1 MLALSDDAETMHVR
15 AYRRF
20 AVADDDDG
28 DAGVG
33 IVGVVLVV
41 DVDTTRSAR
50 WLHGRATIDLGTHA
64 SIPPPSPA
72 TTAANNTTTNT
83 TVAATT
89 TSSRDCSRNCSRS
102 CSSSDVDDHVGDLA
116 SGHLAFVYAPLVLA
130 ARFIHFAANG
140 ILYLPFV
147 FV

>member
-33 IVGVVLVV
+33 IVV

-64 SIPPPSPA
+64 SVPPPSS
-72 TTAANNTTTNT
+72 
-83 TVAATT
+83 AATT
-89 TSSRDCSRNCSRS
+89 TSIIITTTTSR
-102 CSSSDVDDHVGDLA
+102 
-116 SGHLAFVYAPLVLA
+116 
-130 ARFIHFAANG
+130 
-140 ILYLPFV
+140 LP
-147 FV
+147 